1 MKITDFLIFLGL
13 IVILIWHSSQ
23 VWYDPKG
30 FVVRMQRIRASLY
43 KYSFGL
49 LMPKLT
55 KEFFDDNP
63 ELEVVLARVMFIIA
77 YVLVIL
83 SVIAIFI

>member
-1 MKITDFLIFLGL
+1 
-13 IVILIWHSSQ
+13 
-23 VWYDPKG
+23 
-30 FVVRMQRIRASLY
+30 MQRIRASLY

>member
-1 MKITDFLIFLGL
+1 
-13 IVILIWHSSQ
+13 
-23 VWYDPKG
+23 
-30 FVVRMQRIRASLY
+30 
-43 KYSFGL
+43 
-49 LMPKLT
+49 MPKLT